1 MASKKL
7 PTRQN
12 QKALY
17 TRQTEQRIALL
28 KEKGLTEKD
37 IAKDSKVKQL
47 KAKLKQLD
55 SAMARI
61 SFLDEQKKQLQE
73 RKERRKAE
81 AEAAKAAPAAA
92 EKKAKK
98 KSEGKKEAAPDK
110 KKAAAAKPAAKK
122 KTKEKS

>member
-1 MASKKL
+1 MGSEKL
-7 PTRQN
+7 PTRKN

-17 TRQTEQRIALL
+17 TRQAESRIAAL

-37 IAKDSKVKQL
+37 IAKDSILRQL
-47 KAKLKQLD
+47 KAKLKQID

-61 SFLDEQKKQLQE
+61 SFLDDQKKQLQE
-73 RKERRKAE
+73 RKEQRKAE
-81 AEAAKAAPAAA
+81 AEAAKAAPAAPT

-98 KSEGKKEAAPDK
+98 KAEEKKAAAPDK

-122 KTKEKS
+122 KTK

>member
-7 PTRQN
+7 PTREN

-17 TRQTEQRIALL
+17 TRQTEKRIALL
-28 KEKGLTEKD
+28 KEKGLSEKD
-37 IAKDSKVKQL
+37 IAKDSKLKQL
-47 KAKLKQLD
+47 KAKLKQLA

-73 RKERRKAE
+73 RKEQRKAE

-92 EKKAKK
+92 REEDEEKT
-98 KSEGKKEAAPDK
+98 GRKKEAA
-110 KKAAAAKPAAKK
+110 A
-122 KTKEKS
+122 